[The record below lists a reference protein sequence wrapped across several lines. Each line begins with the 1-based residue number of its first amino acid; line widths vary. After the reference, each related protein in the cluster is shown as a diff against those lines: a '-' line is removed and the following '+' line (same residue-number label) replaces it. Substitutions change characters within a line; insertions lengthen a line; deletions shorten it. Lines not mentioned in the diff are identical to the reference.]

1 MVKNNKLFYGWVVV
15 AAFFVISTTLA
26 GLGISFG
33 VFFKSIESEF
43 NLTRTATS
51 TVLSAYMI
59 VHMLTAALG
68 GWALDRYGPKII
80 MLLSGLFTGVGLLLT
95 SQANSLWQL
104 YITYGLLFAVG
115 SGSVFIVVTGYT
127 FLFVELS
134 VLHPSCHLSS
144 ELNV

>member
-1 MVKNNKLFYGWVVV
+1 MVKDNKLFYGWVVV

-26 GLGISFG
+26 GIGTSFG

-51 TVLSAYMI
+51 TILSAYTI
-59 VHMLTAALG
+59 SHMLTYSLG